1 MSDVTTFALPCVPR
15 RVLLVEDN
23 IDLREI
29 FRLSLMLDGHEV
41 HVAEDG
47 VGGLDLAM
55 RIDPDIVITD
65 LGLPGLNGYQLAQR
79 LRALWGTRDKT
90 LIALTGHAEDE
101 VGLRVAEAGFDAH
114 LTKPVEAH
122 TLRRLVASP
131 AAVAA
136 TTKFKV

>member
-1 MSDVTTFALPCVPR
+1 MFALPLVPR

-23 IDLREI
+23 IDLREM

-65 LGLPGLNGYQLAQR
+65 LSLPGLNGYELAKR
-79 LRALWGTRDKT
+79 LRALWGTRDKM
-90 LIALTGHAEDE
+90 LVALTGYAEHE
-101 VGLRVAEAGFDAH
+101 VGRRVAEAGFDAH
-114 LTKPVEAH
+114 LTKPVEAS
-122 TLRRLVASP
+122 TLRQLVASSV
-131 AAVAA
+131 AVPPES
-136 TTKFKV
+136 TKFKV